1 MTETFKALDQKE
13 EVLLAQLA
21 KVREARAI
29 LVGLF
34 GTPEDT
40 QSSLTKVTKGE
51 LTRSKRKHLENPN
64 IKAAFDTI
72 IPVIEEVEGAD
83 FNLIKELAV
92 PIKGNKSKYASNT
105 IKTYLSALRA
115 SGFIKKEGK
124 GYHII

>member
-1 MTETFKALDQKE
+1 MMETFKALDKKE

-34 GTPEDT
+34 GTPVDT
-40 QSSLTKVTKGE
+40 QSDLTKVTKME
-51 LTRSKRKHLENPN
+51 LTGSKKKHLENAN
-64 IKAAFDTI
+64 IKAAFDSI

-92 PIKGNKSKYASNT
+92 PIRSDKKSYASNT

-115 SGFIKKEGK
+115 SGFIKKKGN
-124 GYHII
+124 GYHVI